1 MPAPFDSFKSLS
13 FGGVKIPYKSY
24 KIKGA
29 YRKHVHEYP
38 HASGG
43 SPEKLGRSLYEV
55 TVTYEANLGITE
67 PPYNQ
72 MHQDLTSAFHNL
84 WEQGVTDQLHI
95 PHIGSFK
102 AFADDWDEECHNTN
116 RSGILTTVK
125 FLEDPIDAQLIFEGN
140 KTFFAGA
147 KEAAKDVEIRTA
159 ELQDG
164 QSIWSAINDIS
175 IAVFGVFDQ
184 VELYGALVSAKIES
198 LSQLLRRADATVK
211 SLGQP
216 ENWETREALDRFR
229 EALLDMQAD
238 VLNRDR
244 LLREYEVL
252 FTMSVAQVSAAIY
265 GDYTHGGE
273 IMQLNIL
280 PDPLQILPGTVI
292 RYYQPEA

>member
-13 FGGVKIPYKSY
+13 FAGVKIPYKSY

-43 SPEKLGRSLYEV
+43 APEKLGRSLYEAS
-55 TVTYEANLGITE
+55 VTYEANLGITE

-84 WEQGVTDQLHI
+84 WETGTTDVLHI

-125 FLEDPIDAQLIFEGN
+125 FLEDPTDAFLIFEGD
-140 KTFFAGA
+140 KKFVTGV
-147 KEAAKDVEIRTA
+147 KEAATDVQIRTG
-159 ELQDG
+159 ELQEG
-164 QSIWSAINDIS
+164 QSIFSAVNDVALQVSGFI
-175 IAVFGVFDQ
+175 DQ
-184 VELYGALVSAKIES
+184 FELHGALVAAKIES
-198 LSQLLRRADATVK
+198 LTQLLRRADSAIK
-211 SLGQP
+211 SLSDPQF
-216 ENWETREALDRFR
+216 WEIREALDRLR
-229 EALLDMQAD
+229 LAVLDLAD
-238 VLNRDR
+238 NIRQQDR

-252 FTMSVAQVSAAIY
+252 FTMSVGQVSAAIY
-265 GDYTHGGE
+265 GDYTRGGE

-280 PDPLQILPGTVI
+280 PDPLQIQPGTKI
-292 RYYQPEA
+292 RYYLPE